1 MVNVTVTQWFCE
13 FKRGRVHVEDDP
25 RAGRLTTST
34 DLDNSASAE
43 SLIMNNRRIKVS
55 KVAGELNISYGSA
68 LTIIHNVFGMS
79 KVSARWVPQNLSAQD
94 RHHRV
99 HLSRKHLHLYSS
111 DPEDFLSRLV
121 TGDETWL
128 YQWDPETKQQSGQ

>member
-1 MVNVTVTQWFCE
+1 MASSHDFKLEYQSIIKFLCKEESSVKEIHSRMVNVTVTQWFCE

-55 KVAGELNISYGSA
+55 KVEN
-68 LTIIHNVFGMS
+68 
-79 KVSARWVPQNLSAQD
+79 
-94 RHHRV
+94 
-99 HLSRKHLHLYSS
+99 
-111 DPEDFLSRLV
+111 
-121 TGDETWL
+121 
-128 YQWDPETKQQSGQ
+128 